1 MKGKRSFSYTLDE
14 DMMQG
19 YAVVV
24 WFCGTRLTL
33 NLKLFLVERGP
44 RGSSKLSLTAGVPS
58 ILSDYFIPGLFV

>member
-1 MKGKRSFSYTLDE
+1 
-14 DMMQG
+14 MMQG